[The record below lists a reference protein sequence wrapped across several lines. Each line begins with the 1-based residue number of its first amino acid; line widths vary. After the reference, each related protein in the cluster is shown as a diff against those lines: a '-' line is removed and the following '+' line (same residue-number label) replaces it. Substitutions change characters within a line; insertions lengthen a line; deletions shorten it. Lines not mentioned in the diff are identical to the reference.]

1 MDPRVRLHR
10 MTQNGGTYLARN
22 AALDLAKGKFVTCQ
36 DADDWAH
43 PRRLEL
49 QARALLADPDTPATR
64 SYCLRVQEDLHFQRP
79 GYETRQENA
88 VSLMFRR
95 EQALKTVGY
104 FDRSRKAAD
113 TEYRRRLELA
123 TGRTVTDL
131 HAPLSMYRMG
141 SGSLSR
147 ADFTPGWHHPARVVY
162 RNAYDRWHKWSA
174 PRGDYFLGRF
184 PEERPFAIPQPFQID
199 QKSIEE
205 RPPHYDVIL
214 LADWRKNG
222 VDARAP
228 LAEVETLN
236 RAGYRVGIAHLESFS
251 QMTQ

>member
-1 MDPRVRLHR
+1 
-10 MTQNGGTYLARN
+10 
-22 AALDLAKGKFVTCQ
+22 
-36 DADDWAH
+36 
-43 PRRLEL
+43 
-49 QARALLADPDTPATR
+49 
-64 SYCLRVQEDLHFQRP
+64 
-79 GYETRQENA
+79 
-88 VSLMFRR
+88 MFRR

-199 QKSIEE
+199 QNSIEE
-205 RPPHYDVIL
+205 RPTHDDVIL

-251 QMTQ
+251 QMTQRRWPLRPEILDLINAGAVDFVALDQAATASLLVVRSPEVLQFAPEIGRAHV